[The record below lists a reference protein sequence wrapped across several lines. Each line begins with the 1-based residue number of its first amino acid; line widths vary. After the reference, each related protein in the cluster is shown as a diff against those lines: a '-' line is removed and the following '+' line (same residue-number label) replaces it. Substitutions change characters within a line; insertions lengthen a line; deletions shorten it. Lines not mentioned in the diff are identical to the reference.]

1 MGAVKDMLMD
11 VEEFVYDFYDKEG
24 NLLKSEA
31 FIVDAAIQ
39 KFGSTF
45 GSYAEEVLEGPS
57 DMEPHWDFNKSVSEN
72 LLGFELEDGKIP
84 F

>member
-39 KFGSTF
+39 KFGPTF
-45 GSYAEEVLEGPS
+45 GSYAKEVLEEPS
-57 DMEPHWDFNKSVSEN
+57 DMEPHWDFNKTVSMN
-72 LLGFELEDGKIP
+72 LLGFELEDDKIP

>member
-1 MGAVKDMLMD
+1 MGKVKDMLMD

-31 FIVDAAIQ
+31 YIVDAAIEQ
-39 KFGSTF
+39 FGLSF
-45 GSYAEEVLEGPS
+45 GEYAKEVLEGPS
-57 DMEPHWDFNKSVSEN
+57 DNEPHWDFNKSVSMN
-72 LLGFELEDGKIP
+72 LLGFEMEDDKIP